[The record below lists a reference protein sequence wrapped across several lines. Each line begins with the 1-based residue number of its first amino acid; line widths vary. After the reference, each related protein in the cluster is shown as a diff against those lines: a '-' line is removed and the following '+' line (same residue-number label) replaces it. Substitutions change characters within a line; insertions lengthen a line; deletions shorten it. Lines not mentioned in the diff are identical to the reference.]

1 MGVTKSKADRRVRR
15 SREMLLDGLVEL
27 ISKSGY
33 ERLTI
38 QNLLDRTGVGRA
50 TFYAHFKSK
59 DDLLASSVA
68 RLREGLVRAWRTTPG
83 RRLGFTLPFF
93 QHLASHRRIYQMT
106 IVRESEVSVRRH
118 IQHMLRDLVREDL
131 RTLRGSA
138 QADTSIELATHYVS
152 GALWSTIV
160 WWMDSATEL
169 SPEEVNSLFQ
179 RLAFPGLDVTLGHR
193 AGGVVP
199 VHGELL

>member
-1 MGVTKSKADRRVRR
+1 MGVTKKKADRRAQR

-27 ISKSGY
+27 MSKSGY

-38 QNLLDRTGVGRA
+38 QNLLDCTGVGRA
-50 TFYAHFKSK
+50 TFYSHFKSK

-68 RLREGLVRAWRTTPG
+68 RLRAGLVKAWKTMPG

-93 QHLASHRRIYQMT
+93 KHLASHRRIYQMT
-106 IVRESEVSVRRH
+106 VVRDSEVSVKRH

-131 RTLRGSA
+131 TTLRVSV
-138 QADTSIELATHYVS
+138 QADKSIDLATQYVS

-160 WWMDSATEL
+160 WWMGSASEL
-169 SPEEVNSLFQ
+169 SPEEINVLFQ
-179 RLAFPGLDVTLGHR
+179 SLVFPGLAVTLGQ
-193 AGGVVP
+193 AV
-199 VHGELL
+199 

>member
-1 MGVTKSKADRRVRR
+1 MRATQSRPDRRVHRT
-15 SREMLLDGLVEL
+15 REMLLEALVEL
-27 ISKSGY
+27 MKKRGY

-59 DDLLASSVA
+59 DELLACSVA
-68 RLREGLVRAWRTTPG
+68 RLRAGLVQAWKTTPG
-83 RRLGFTLPFF
+83 QRLGFTLPFF

-106 IVRESEVSVRRH
+106 VITESEVSVQRQIRS
-118 IQHMLRDLVREDL
+118 MLRDLVREDL
-131 RTLRGSA
+131 ATRRTSA
-138 QADTSIELATHYVS
+138 QGDASVELATQYVV

-169 SPEEVNSLFQ
+169 PPEEINALFQ
-179 RLAFPGLDVTLGHR
+179 RLTFPGLAVTLGE
-193 AGGVVP
+193 AV
-199 VHGELL
+199 

>member
-1 MGVTKSKADRRVRR
+1 MGVTKSKVDRRVH
-15 SREMLLDGLVEL
+15 STREMLLDGLVEL

-68 RLREGLVRAWRTTPG
+68 RLRAGLVKARKTTPG
-83 RRLGFTLPFF
+83 GRLGFTLPFL

-106 IVRESEVSVRRH
+106 VIRESEVSVKRH
-118 IQHMLRDLVREDL
+118 IQRMLRDLVREDL
-131 RTLRGSA
+131 TTLRVSA
-138 QADTSIELATHYVS
+138 QADTSIDLATQYVS

-160 WWMDSATEL
+160 WWMDSANEL
-169 SPEEVNSLFQ
+169 SPEEVNALFQ
-179 RLAFPGLDVTLGHR
+179 RLAFPGLAVTLGQ
-193 AGGVVP
+193 AV
-199 VHGELL
+199 

>member
-1 MGVTKSKADRRVRR
+1 MPTTKSKPDRRVQRT
-15 SREMLLDGLVEL
+15 REMLLNALVEL
-27 ISKSGY
+27 MKKSGY

-50 TFYAHFKSK
+50 TFYAHFESK

-68 RLREGLVRAWRTTPG
+68 RLRAGLVQAWKATPG

-106 IVRESEVSVRRH
+106 VVRESEVSVQRH
-118 IQHMLRDLVREDL
+118 IRGMLRDLVREDL
-131 RTLRGSA
+131 ASRRVSA
-138 QADTSIELATHYVS
+138 QIVDLATQYVA
-152 GALWSTIV
+152 GALWSTMV

-169 SPEEVNSLFQ
+169 SPDEINTVFQ
-179 RLAFPGLDVTLGHR
+179 RLTFPGLAATLGE
-193 AGGVVP
+193 AV
-199 VHGELL
+199 